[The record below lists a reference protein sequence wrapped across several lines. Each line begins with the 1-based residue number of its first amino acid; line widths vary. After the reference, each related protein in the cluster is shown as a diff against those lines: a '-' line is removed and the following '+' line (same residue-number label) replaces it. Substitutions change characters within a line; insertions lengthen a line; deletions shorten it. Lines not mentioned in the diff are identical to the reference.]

1 MRKIY
6 FYFTLFLLGCSNNGD
21 SGPDDRRFDSL
32 PVAHVPE
39 ITSFA
44 LSPSTA
50 GYMEGGG
57 TSVVTAEIS
66 FRDSG
71 RDVQTLWVWMPDGTP
86 MQIGKSFATETGTF
100 TETFAMPTDQVG
112 AFPVQIWLADKAGD
126 ISLDH
131 TAWYSVS
138 DWTSRVDGLP
148 YVLNDVIWDGVVFIA
163 VGNGGTIVTSADG
176 IDWTASE
183 SGAEAN
189 LYAVAAYDSDIFAVG
204 ENTLLQSTDHGETWI
219 ATDEPVAASLSAVAI
234 NSSRVVVSGTSDSY
248 EPIIMISQDR
258 GDTWQF
264 INLWPDQDVGFFT
277 DIVYRDGLFI
287 AAADTLFFSN
297 HGWALASSDGAL
309 WNIVFRNLDSGFRT
323 VVDDGSR
330 FTIAGS
336 NGAVITSIDGLNWS
350 EIQTPITGID
360 YLSGA
365 WNGTKLMLAGDYTCI
380 LLPTP
385 GCDFSPSESGL
396 PRGISSIDGGMTWD
410 LFSID
415 EEFRSLGMAFGNGRF
430 VAVGGLGPSSGG
442 GAIYTAD

>member
-1 MRKIY
+1 MRKI
-6 FYFTLFLLGCSNNGD
+6 FFFFALFLLGCSKNGD
-21 SGPDDRRFDSL
+21 GGPDDTGLDSS

-39 ITSFA
+39 ISGFA

-50 GYMEGGG
+50 SYMEGGG

-71 RDVQTLWVWMPDGTP
+71 RDVQTLWVWMPDGTL
-86 MQIGKSFATETGTF
+86 MQIGGLFATESGTI

-112 AFPVQIWLADKAGD
+112 AFPVQIWLVDKAGD
-126 ISLDH
+126 ISLDS

-138 DWTSRVDGLP
+138 DWTSRVNGLP

-204 ENTLLQSTDHGETWI
+204 ENILLQSTDHGETWV
-219 ATDEPVAASLSAVAI
+219 AKDTPVAASLSAVAI
-234 NSSRVVVSGTSDSY
+234 NPSQVVVSGTSDSY
-248 EPIIMISQDR
+248 ERIILISQDR

-264 INLWPDQDVGFFT
+264 VNLWLDQDVGWFT
-277 DIVYRDGLFI
+277 DIAYRDGLYI

-297 HGWALASSDGAL
+297 HGWALASSDGAV
-309 WNIVFRNLDSGFRT
+309 WNTMFRNQDSGFRT

-336 NGAVITSIDGLNWS
+336 KGAVVTSIDGLNWS
-350 EIQTPITGID
+350 EIQTPITGVD

-365 WNGTKLMLAGDYTCI
+365 WNGTKLVLAGDYTCI
-380 LLPTP
+380 LLPMP

-396 PRGISSIDGGMTWD
+396 PRGISSTDGGMTWD
-410 LFSID
+410 LFNID
-415 EEFRSLGMAFGNGRF
+415 GEFRSLGMASGNGRF
-430 VAVGGLGPSSGG
+430 VAVGESGQG
-442 GAIYTAD
+442 SGEGAIYTAD